1 MKELLSEFKSFIAKG
16 NVIQLAVGVIIGG
29 AFGKIVDALVNSLL
43 NPIIGAI
50 TRTESLATLTL
61 NIGGFAKLGYGAF
74 IAAVVNFLIVAA
86 VIFMIIKLL
95 SKAGIATEEKT
106 KAPVTPE
113 DILLLR
119 EIRDSLKKK

>member
-29 AFGKIVDALVNSLL
+29 AFGKIIDALVNSLL

-61 NIGGFAKLGYGAF
+61 NMGGFAKLGYGAF

>member
-16 NVIQLAVGVIIGG
+16 NIIQLAVAVIIGG

-50 TRTESLATLTL
+50 TKTESLATL
-61 NIGGFAKLGYGAF
+61 NIELAGFAKLGYGAF
-74 IAAVVNFLIVAA
+74 LAAVINFLIVAA
-86 VIFMIIKLL
+86 VIFLIIKLM

-106 KAPVTPE
+106 KDPVTPE

-119 EIRDSLKKK
+119 EIRDSLKRK

>member
-29 AFGKIVDALVNSLL
+29 AFVKIIDALVNSLL

-61 NIGGFAKLGYGAF
+61 NMGGFAKLGYGAF

>member
-16 NVIQLAVGVIIGG
+16 NVIQLAVAVIIGG

-43 NPIIGAI
+43 NPVIGAI
-50 TRTESLATLTL
+50 TKTESLATL
-61 NIGGFAKLGYGAF
+61 NIELAGFAKLGYGAF
-74 IAAVVNFLIVAA
+74 LAAVINFIIVAA
-86 VIFMIIKLL
+86 VIFLIVKLM

>member
-1 MKELLSEFKSFIAKG
+1 MKELLTEFKSFIAKG
-16 NVIQLAVGVIIGG
+16 NVIQLAVAVIIGG

-50 TRTESLATLTL
+50 TRTESLSTL
-61 NIGGFAKLGYGAF
+61 NIELTGFAKLGYGAF
-74 IAAVVNFLIVAA
+74 LAAVVNFLIVAA
-86 VIFMIIKLL
+86 VIFLIIKLM
-95 SKAGIATEEKT
+95 SKAGIATEQKT
-106 KAPVTPE
+106 KDPVTPE

>member
-16 NVIQLAVGVIIGG
+16 NVIQLAVAVIIGG

-50 TRTESLATLTL
+50 TRTESLATL
-61 NIGGFAKLGYGAF
+61 NIELAGFAKLGYGAF
-74 IAAVVNFLIVAA
+74 LAAVINFIIVAA
-86 VIFMIIKLL
+86 VIFLIVKLM

-106 KAPVTPE
+106 KDPVTPE

>member
-16 NVIQLAVGVIIGG
+16 NVIQLAVAVIIGG

-50 TRTESLATLTL
+50 TKTESLATL
-61 NIGGFAKLGYGAF
+61 NIELAGFAKLGYGAF
-74 IAAVVNFLIVAA
+74 LAAVINFLIVAA
-86 VIFMIIKLL
+86 VIFLIIKLM

-106 KAPVTPE
+106 KDPVTPE

-119 EIRDSLKKK
+119 EIRDSLKRK

>member
-16 NVIQLAVGVIIGG
+16 NVIQLAVAVIIGG

-50 TRTESLATLTL
+50 TRTESLATL
-61 NIGGFAKLGYGAF
+61 NIELAGFAKLGYGAF
-74 IAAVVNFLIVAA
+74 LAAVINFFIVAA
-86 VIFMIIKLL
+86 VIFLIIKLM
-95 SKAGIATEEKT
+95 SKAGIATEQKT
-106 KAPVTPE
+106 KDPVTPE

>member
-1 MKELLSEFKSFIAKG
+1 MKELLTEFKSFIAKG
-16 NVIQLAVGVIIGG
+16 NVIQLAVAVIIGG

-50 TRTESLATLTL
+50 TRTESLATL
-61 NIGGFAKLGYGAF
+61 NIELAGFAKLGYGAF
-74 IAAVVNFLIVAA
+74 LAAVVNFLIVAA
-86 VIFMIIKLL
+86 VIFLIIKLM
-95 SKAGIATEEKT
+95 SKAGIATEQKT
-106 KAPVTPE
+106 KDPVTPE

>member
-50 TRTESLATLTL
+50 TRTESLSTLTL
-61 NIGGFAKLGYGAF
+61 NMGGFAKLGYGAF

-86 VIFMIIKLL
+86 VIFLIIKLL

>member
-16 NVIQLAVGVIIGG
+16 NVIQLAVAVIIGG

-50 TRTESLATLTL
+50 TRTESLATL
-61 NIGGFAKLGYGAF
+61 NIELAGFAKLGYGAF
-74 IAAVVNFLIVAA
+74 LAAVVNFLIVAA
-86 VIFMIIKLL
+86 VIFLIIKLM

-106 KAPVTPE
+106 KDPVTPE

>member
-50 TRTESLATLTL
+50 TKTDSLAALTL
-61 NIGGFAKLGYGAF
+61 DLGGFAKLGYGAF
-74 IAAVVNFLIVAA
+74 LAAVVNFLIVAA
-86 VIFMIIKLL
+86 VIFLIIKLL

>member
-16 NVIQLAVGVIIGG
+16 NVIQLAVAVIIGG

-50 TRTESLATLTL
+50 TKTESLATL
-61 NIGGFAKLGYGAF
+61 NIELSGFAKLGYGAF
-74 IAAVVNFLIVAA
+74 LAAVVNFLIVAA
-86 VIFMIIKLL
+86 VIFLIVKLM

>member
-1 MKELLSEFKSFIAKG
+1 
-16 NVIQLAVGVIIGG
+16 
-29 AFGKIVDALVNSLL
+29 LVNSLL

-61 NIGGFAKLGYGAF
+61 NMGGFAKLGYGAF

>member
-1 MKELLSEFKSFIAKG
+1 MKDLLNEFKSFIAKG
-16 NVIQLAVGVIIGG
+16 NVIQLAVAVIIGG

-50 TRTESLATLTL
+50 TRTESLATL
-61 NIGGFAKLGYGAF
+61 NIELAGFAKLGYGAF
-74 IAAVVNFLIVAA
+74 LAAVINFIIVAA
-86 VIFMIIKLL
+86 VIFLIVKLM

-106 KAPVTPE
+106 KDPVTPE

>member
-1 MKELLSEFKSFIAKG
+1 MKDLLLEFKSFVAKG
-16 NVIQLAVGVIIGG
+16 NVIQLAVAVIIGG

-43 NPIIGAI
+43 NPIIGAF
-50 TRTESLATLTL
+50 TRTESLATL
-61 NIGGFAKLGYGAF
+61 NIELAGFAKLGYGAF
-74 IAAVVNFLIVAA
+74 LAAVINFIIVAA
-86 VIFMIIKLL
+86 VIFLIVKLM

-106 KAPVTPE
+106 KAPVIPE

>member
-16 NVIQLAVGVIIGG
+16 NVIQLAVAVIIGG

-50 TRTESLATLTL
+50 TKTESLATL
-61 NIGGFAKLGYGAF
+61 NIELAGFAKLGYGAF
-74 IAAVVNFLIVAA
+74 LAAVINFIIVAA
-86 VIFMIIKLL
+86 VIFLIVKLM